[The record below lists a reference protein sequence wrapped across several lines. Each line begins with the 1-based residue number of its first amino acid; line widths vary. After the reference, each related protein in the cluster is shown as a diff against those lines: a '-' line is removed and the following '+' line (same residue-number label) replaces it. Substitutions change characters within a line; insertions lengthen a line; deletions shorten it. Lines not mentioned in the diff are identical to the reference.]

1 MKNVK
6 LVVIGAGSSYT
17 PELIEGVIKNHHQLP
32 VSHIAFVDVE
42 MGKKK
47 MDIIFQLTKRMLEK
61 AGLAIEVS
69 QTLNRGNALQGADF
83 VVTQLRV
90 GGIDARIIDEKLPKS
105 YGFIGQETNGAGG
118 MFKALRTIPVI
129 IEIANEMKE
138 ICPEA
143 WLINF
148 TNPASMVTEA
158 VLKYSNNSRVIGLCN
173 GPINMTHQVAG
184 LLNARVEDL
193 YVEFKG
199 SNHMNFITKILH
211 HGVDRTRE
219 TIDLINAADVDA
231 LSFKNVSNEQFN
243 KELLAATNL
252 IPSSY
257 LKYYLKT
264 TEMLAEQHA
273 AELSRGEIVK
283 NIEAELFKKYS
294 DISLQDKP
302 KELEARGGAL
312 YSTAALNVIRAIYL
326 DDKSIQTVNVRNGG
340 AITNLPVDAVVE
352 VNCVMT
358 RNGPMPICT
367 GEIPSPAKGIVS
379 MMKDYEAQIVKAAAT
394 GDYQALIAGFI
405 FNPLCSSDNS
415 GIELVKEMLLANK
428 KYLPLFA
435 KTIEAL

>member
-211 HGVDRTRE
+211 HGIDRTRE
-219 TIDLINAADVDA
+219 TIDLINAADVDT

-264 TEMLAEQHA
+264 TEMLAEQDA

-415 GIELVKEMLLANK
+415 GVELVKEMLLANK

>member
-1 MKNVK
+1 MKKLK

-17 PELIEGVIKNHHQLP
+17 PELIEGVIKNYHQLP
-32 VSHIAFVDVE
+32 ISHIAFVDVE
-42 MGKKK
+42 MGKEK
-47 MDIIFQLTKRMLEK
+47 MNIIFDLTKRMLAK
-61 AGLAIEVS
+61 AGLPIDVI
-69 QTLNRGNALQGADF
+69 QTLDRKTALLGADF

-90 GGIDARIIDEKLPKS
+90 GGIDARIVDEKLPKS

-129 IEIANEMKE
+129 IEIANEMKA
-138 ICPEA
+138 ICPNA

-158 VLKYSNNSRVIGLCN
+158 VLKYSNNNRVIGLCN
-173 GPINMTHQVAG
+173 GPINMTHQVAS
-184 LLNARVEDL
+184 LLNVDVADL

-199 SNHMNFITKILH
+199 ANHMNFITRILH
-211 HGVDRTRE
+211 NGVDRTRE
-219 TIDLINAADVDA
+219 TIEIINAADVDQ

-243 KELLAATNL
+243 KALLAAINL

-264 TEMLAEQHA
+264 SEMLAEQEA

-294 DISLQDKP
+294 DITLQDKP

-340 AITNLPVDAVVE
+340 AISNLPEDAVVE

-358 RNGPMPICT
+358 RNGPIPICV

-405 FNPLCSSDNS
+405 FNPLCSSDNA
-415 GIELVKEMLLANK
+415 GVELVKEMLLANK
-428 KYLPLFA
+428 QYLPLFA
-435 KTIEAL
+435 PTIESL

>member
-1 MKNVK
+1 MKKLK

-17 PELIEGVIKNHHQLP
+17 PELIEGVIKNYHQLP
-32 VSHIAFVDVE
+32 ISHIAFVDVE
-42 MGKKK
+42 MGKEK
-47 MDIIFQLTKRMLEK
+47 MNIIFDLTKRMLAK
-61 AGLAIEVS
+61 AGLPIDVI
-69 QTLNRGNALQGADF
+69 QTLDRKTALLGADF

-90 GGIDARIIDEKLPKS
+90 GGIDARIVDEKLPKS
-105 YGFIGQETNGAGG
+105 YGFIGQETNGVGG

-129 IEIANEMKE
+129 IEIANEMKA
-138 ICPEA
+138 ICPNA

-158 VLKYSNNSRVIGLCN
+158 VLKYSNNNRVIGLCN
-173 GPINMTHQVAG
+173 GPINMTHQVAS
-184 LLNARVEDL
+184 LLNVDVADL

-199 SNHMNFITKILH
+199 ANHMNFITRILH
-211 HGVDRTRE
+211 NGVDRTRE
-219 TIDLINAADVDA
+219 TIEIINAADVDQ

-243 KELLAATNL
+243 KALLAAINL

-264 TEMLAEQHA
+264 SEMLAEQEA

-294 DISLQDKP
+294 DITLQDKP

-340 AITNLPVDAVVE
+340 AISNLPEDAVVE

-358 RNGPMPICT
+358 RNGPIPICA

-405 FNPLCSSDNS
+405 FNPLCSSDNA
-415 GIELVKEMLLANK
+415 GVELVKEMLLANK
-428 KYLPLFA
+428 QYLPLFA
-435 KTIEAL
+435 PTIESL

>member
-69 QTLNRGNALQGADF
+69 QTLNRGNALQDADF

-129 IEIANEMKE
+129 IEIANEMNE

-158 VLKYSNNSRVIGLCN
+158 VLKYSHNNRVIGLCN

-211 HGVDRTRE
+211 NGVDRTRE
-219 TIDLINAADVDA
+219 TID
-231 LSFKNVSNEQFN
+231 
-243 KELLAATNL
+243 
-252 IPSSY
+252 
-257 LKYYLKT
+257 
-264 TEMLAEQHA
+264 
-273 AELSRGEIVK
+273 
-283 NIEAELFKKYS
+283 
-294 DISLQDKP
+294 
-302 KELEARGGAL
+302 
-312 YSTAALNVIRAIYL
+312 
-326 DDKSIQTVNVRNGG
+326 
-340 AITNLPVDAVVE
+340 
-352 VNCVMT
+352 
-358 RNGPMPICT
+358 
-367 GEIPSPAKGIVS
+367 
-379 MMKDYEAQIVKAAAT
+379 
-394 GDYQALIAGFI
+394 
-405 FNPLCSSDNS
+405 
-415 GIELVKEMLLANK
+415 
-428 KYLPLFA
+428 
-435 KTIEAL
+435 

>member
-264 TEMLAEQHA
+264 TEMLAEQDA

-340 AITNLPVDAVVE
+340 AITNLPADAVVE

-415 GIELVKEMLLANK
+415 GVELVKEMLLANK

>member
-42 MGKKK
+42 MGKTK

-69 QTLNRGNALQGADF
+69 QTLDRGNALQGADF

-138 ICPEA
+138 ICPDA

-158 VLKYSNNSRVIGLCN
+158 VLKYSNNNRVIGLCN

-211 HGVDRTRE
+211 HGIDRTRE

-264 TEMLAEQHA
+264 TEMLAEQDA

-405 FNPLCSSDNS
+405 FNPLCSSDNA
-415 GIELVKEMLLANK
+415 GVELIKEMLLANK

-435 KTIEAL
+435 KTIAAL

>member
-47 MDIIFQLTKRMLEK
+47 MDIIFQLTKRMLDK

-69 QTLNRGNALQGADF
+69 QTLDRGNALQGADF

-158 VLKYSNNSRVIGLCN
+158 VLKYSNNNRVIGLCN

-211 HGVDRTRE
+211 HGIDRTRE

-264 TEMLAEQHA
+264 TEMLAEQDA

-340 AITNLPVDAVVE
+340 AITNLPADAVVE

-405 FNPLCSSDNS
+405 FNPLCSSDNA
-415 GIELVKEMLLANK
+415 GVELVKEMLLANK

-435 KTIEAL
+435 KTIAAL